1 MENFQYSKIKR
12 LPQVDRRVNDVA
24 AQSTASFF
32 FFFFFSLLSLF
43 VAIFTFTLV
52 RGSDTLPAV
61 RFPPCITNNLR
72 QFREA
77 DARPMPYGMV
87 LIAPGALSRLSLFI
101 YRVAY
106 N

>member
-1 MENFQYSKIKR
+1 MTSRRKAPR
-12 LPQVDRRVNDVA
+12 L
-24 AQSTASFF
+24 
-32 FFFFFSLLSLF
+32 FFSSSPSLSLF

-52 RGSDTLPAV
+52 RESDTLPAV

-87 LIAPGALSRLSLFI
+87 LIAPGALALEPVYLSGG
-101 YRVAY
+101 V
-106 N
+106 